1 MLADSFRFQK
11 PTNAKPETV
20 VRQFTIKPYSD
31 NTMFRKTTTKV
42 YTNFTIIAICIYFLF
57 LVIRL
62 YKKCKPLDIEI
73 VDIKTWESFHLNL
86 LLFSM
91 YTVLPLMIIF
101 IVLFYISER
110 SLESS
115 ILEELITILTKR

>member
-1 MLADSFRFQK
+1 MLIEFRTSQSHI
-11 PTNAKPETV
+11 NV
-20 VRQFTIKPYSD
+20 VRQFTTKPYSD